1 MYGNVSDDLMKC
13 FASCDVSGRGCR
25 LLVSARSASAQRPGS
40 TYLLV
45 PELTLHILL
54 IVSPRFRAAK
64 ELNTPSRTHIHHPP
78 GRALPMSHSVTH
90 TAMDTENGAKR
101 PVRRYPTSNVT
112 DGRVLRFCGFA
123 QRPIQRPLAEGHYAA
138 GAYSVA
144 LDVGWT
150 CRTHRL
156 PRSSCRTLA
165 QPDPHRSDHRPSRA
179 KER

>member
-1 MYGNVSDDLMKC
+1 MKC

-25 LLVSARSASAQRPGS
+25 FGSQRQRPGS

-54 IVSPRFRAAK
+54 IVSPHHASDIRAAK

-78 GRALPMSHSVTH
+78 GRALPMSHRVTH
-90 TAMDTENGAKR
+90 TAMDTQNGAKC
-101 PVRRYPTSNVT
+101 PVRRYPTSTVT

-138 GAYSVA
+138 GAYSVE

-156 PRSSCRTLA
+156 PGSSCRTLA